1 MSFYF
6 YTETAFHHEGDYD
19 YLVKLIDESKDIG
32 VNGIKFQVLF
42 ELNSL
47 TSSSHSKYNEL
58 SKLIID
64 QLKWKSVFERSIN
77 YGLDLIVMPLD
88 CSVFE
93 GFGRSLIEAQS
104 YGTPVI
110 CFKTKSNFEILS
122 NTATYI
128 NSKISNKN
136 LIRLINKNSKITKRH
151 KGLIIKN
158 AERFN
163 EKNILKKFKKTIN
176 EI

>member
-47 TSSSHSKYNEL
+47 TSSRHNKYNEL
-58 SKLIID
+58 SKLIFD
-64 QLKWKSVFERSIN
+64 QLEWKSVFERSIN

-93 GFGRSLIEAQS
+93 LINQ
-104 YGTPVI
+104 
-110 CFKTKSNFEILS
+110 FKRQIKYLELHSVSFNDENLKSQIKD
-122 NTATYI
+122 
-128 NSKISNKN
+128 SKIP
-136 LIRLINKNSKITKRH
+136 LILGIGGRTLDEIEDLLNYFNGQVKILMH
-151 KGLIIKN
+151 G
-158 AERFN
+158 FQS
-163 EKNILKKFKKTIN
+163 
-176 EI
+176 